1 MNLRRKSEMPDDPGG
16 SGSMNDLSFLLIVFF
31 IVIASFTVNKGF
43 ILNLPEKSNPRVV
56 QTEDLMRCTLCQD
69 GSLILNGENIEMSQ
83 LEAAIIQKQKNY
95 PNMTFLL
102 EIESETKYQ
111 NFVDVI
117 DKIRRMDVENFSFK
131 MKEGL

>member
-1 MNLRRKSEMPDDPGG
+1 MNLKRKTNMPDDPGG

-43 ILNLPEKSNPRVV
+43 ILNLPEKSKPRVV
-56 QTEDLMRCTLCQD
+56 QTEDLIRCTLCAD
-69 GSLILNGENIEMSQ
+69 GNLVINGQNLSIGELEGIIL
-83 LEAAIIQKQKNY
+83 QKQKNY

-102 EIESETKYQ
+102 EIEAETEYQ
-111 NFVDVI
+111 KFVDVI

-131 MKEGL
+131 MKEVQ